1 MARRGPKWTG
11 PRLAPLI
18 ILRTSNTITAAEIMA
33 ALNISRQCLYLW
45 RTNFEFPIATSW
57 CGKTT
62 ISDTAAVAAWIVRHG
77 STVTYI

>member
-1 MARRGPKWTG
+1 MARRGPKFTG

-18 ILRTSNTITAAEIMA
+18 LLRTAPTITAAEIMA
-33 ALNISRQCLYLW
+33 TLNVSRQNLFLW

-62 ISDTAAVAAWIVRHG
+62 ISETDAVAAWIVRHG
-77 STVTYI
+77 STVKWI